1 MNATHLGCA
10 PEREAVPIDWSS
22 VDPGCGVV
30 DGIAML
36 VQLVQLVHLV
46 MQLSNFW
53 TGIVAEE
60 GVFRRAL
67 EGFRRQVLMQVL
79 ARRLAAIQGRSRGSL
94 WWG

>member
-10 PEREAVPIDWSS
+10 LEREAVPIDWSS
-22 VDPGCGVV
+22 VDPVCGVV
-30 DGIAML
+30 DGVEML
-36 VQLVQLVHLV
+36 VQLV

>member
-30 DGIAML
+30 DGVEML
-36 VQLVQLVHLV
+36 VQLV